1 MFRGVSF
8 VPITLTVA
16 STSVVYL
23 EPVVSLV
30 PVHNKAII
38 VATFRINFYLSSKGS
53 YPQAKCKIDGHLGYY
68 FDDRAAKASAGRR

>member
-1 MFRGVSF
+1 MGKPAAKTLWITTRGV
-8 VPITLTVA
+8 VNMRTRGVA
-16 STSVVYL
+16 STSVVNL

-53 YPQAKCKIDGHLGYY
+53 YPQAKCKNRWPPGLLL
-68 FDDRAAKASAGRR
+68 

>member
-1 MFRGVSF
+1 MFRDVSF

-53 YPQAKCKIDGHLGYY
+53 HPQAQCKNRWPPGLLL
-68 FDDRAAKASAGRR
+68 

>member
-38 VATFRINFYLSSKGS
+38 VATFRINFT
-53 YPQAKCKIDGHLGYY
+53 YPRKEVTRKLNAKIDGHLGYY
-68 FDDRAAKASAGRR
+68 FGDRAANACAGRR